1 MKEVHLNMKRLFFLL
16 LTLALLLPLAALAEE
31 AADITREC
39 IVNKQAWNEKKP
51 DQVRDGN
58 YATFYKGQA
67 ITIQTPADKPIAAL
81 LIEWQVQPKVDVVVL
96 RSDDGN
102 KFNEICRAACRY
114 AQQLI
119 ILDSPETIVRF
130 KAASGQMEVNEIIVL
145 TEGEI
150 PASIPQWKDAP
161 EKVDLMLFSTHPDDE
176 VLWFGGLLPYY
187 AGEQDKEVLVINAVF
202 GTYRRKL
209 ELLDSLWTCGVDNYP
224 IFFGFAD
231 NNGSLKEI
239 RSKWQGK
246 AYHPDNGPIEVIRQ
260 YKPDVVVLQDFQG
273 EYGHN
278 AHILFT
284 QLASNGVNKAAQ
296 SGQHKESEKKYGLWD
311 VPKTYVHLYGEN
323 QLRMDWSIPLQA
335 FGGKTGIDVA
345 TEALACHVSQMDEN
359 AAWQMTDVISGQ
371 YDNGLFGLWRT
382 TVGADV
388 MKNDLFENIPEN

>member
-1 MKEVHLNMKRLFFLL
+1 MKRLIYVLL
-16 LTLALLLPLAALAEE
+16 ALCLLLPLAALAEE
-31 AADITREC
+31 AQDITAEC
-39 IVNKQAWNEKKP
+39 IVNKQAWNDAKP
-51 DQVRDGN
+51 DKVRDSN

-67 ITIQTPADKPIAAL
+67 VTIQAPEGKTIGAL
-81 LIEWQVQPKVDVVVL
+81 MIKWQVQPKVKVVLL

-102 KFNEICRAACRY
+102 KFTEVFREDCKY

-119 ILDSPETIVRF
+119 VLDNPETILRF
-130 KAASGQMEVNEIIVL
+130 KAASGQMEVNEIVVL
-145 TEGEI
+145 TPGEI

-176 VLWFGGLLPYY
+176 VLWFGGLLPTY

-231 NNGSLKEI
+231 NRGSLKEI
-239 RSKWQGK
+239 KSKWQGK

-284 QLASNGVNKAAQ
+284 QLASKGVENAALANKHAA
-296 SGQHKESEKKYGLWD
+296 SVKKYGVWD

-323 QLRMDWSIPLQA
+323 QLRMDWNVPLAA
-335 FGGKTGIDVA
+335 FGGRTGLEVA
-345 TEALACHVSQMDEN
+345 AEALECHVSQMDEN
-359 AAWQMTDVISGQ
+359 AAWQMEDVSSGQ

-382 TVGADV
+382 TVGPDV
-388 MKNDLFENIPEN
+388 LKNDLFENIPGN

>member
-1 MKEVHLNMKRLFFLL
+1 MKRLMFLL
-16 LTLALLLPLAALAEE
+16 MILCLLLPLAALAEE
-31 AADITREC
+31 ATDITLEC

-51 DQVRDGN
+51 DQVRDSN

-67 ITIQTPADKPIAAL
+67 VTIQAPEGREIGAL
-81 LIEWQVQPKVDVVVL
+81 LIKWQVQPKANVVLL
-96 RSDDGN
+96 RSDDGS
-102 KFNEICRAACRY
+102 KFTELNRAECKY
-114 AQQLI
+114 AQQLLV
-119 ILDSPETIVRF
+119 LDSPEKIIRF
-130 KAASGQMEVNEIIVL
+130 KAASGQMEVNEIVVL
-145 TEGEI
+145 TPGEI
-150 PASIPQWKDAP
+150 PAYIPQWKDAP

-176 VLWFGGLLPYY
+176 VLWFGGLLPTY

-231 NNGSLKEI
+231 NRGSLKEI
-239 RSKWQGK
+239 KAKWQGK

-278 AHILFT
+278 AHILFA
-284 QLASNGVNKAAQ
+284 QLASNGVENAAI
-296 SGQHKESEKKYGLWD
+296 SGKHKDSEKKYGLWD

-323 QLRMDWSIPLQA
+323 QIRMDWNVPLEA
-335 FGGKTGIDVA
+335 FGGKTGLEVA
-345 TEALACHVSQMDEN
+345 AEALECHVSQMDEN
-359 AAWQMTDVISGQ
+359 AAWQMADVSSGQ

-382 TVGADV
+382 TVGPDV
-388 MKNDLFENIPEN
+388 VGNDLFENIPVE

>member
-1 MKEVHLNMKRLFFLL
+1 MKRLIFLL

-31 AADITREC
+31 AQDITREC

-51 DQVRDGN
+51 DQVRDDDH
-58 YATFYKGQA
+58 ATYYKGQA
-67 ITIQTPADKPIAAL
+67 VTITAPEGRQIGAL
-81 LIEWQVQPKVDVVVL
+81 LIEWQVQPKVDVVL
-96 RSDDGN
+96 QRSDDGS
-102 KFNEICRAACRY
+102 KFQEIHREACKY

-130 KAASGQMEVNEIIVL
+130 KAASGQMEVNEITVL
-145 TEGEI
+145 TTGEI
-150 PASIPQWKDAP
+150 PAHIPQWKDAP

-187 AGEQDKEVLVINAVF
+187 AGEQDKEVLVVNAVF

-209 ELLDSLWTCGVDNYP
+209 ELLDALWTCGVDNYP

-231 NNGSLKEI
+231 NNGSIKEI
-239 RSKWQGK
+239 KSKWQGK
-246 AYHPDNGPIEVIRQ
+246 AYHPDNGPVEVIRQ

-284 QLASNGVNKAAQ
+284 QLASKGVENAAK

-311 VPKTYVHLYGEN
+311 VPKTYVHLYSEN
-323 QLRMDWSIPLQA
+323 QIDMDWNIPLTA
-335 FGGKTGIDVA
+335 FGGKTALEVA
-345 TEALACHVSQMDEN
+345 AEALECHVSQMDEN
-359 AAWQMTDVISGQ
+359 AAWQMADVSSGQ
-371 YDNGLFGLWRT
+371 YDNGLFGLWRS
-382 TVGADV
+382 TVGEDV
-388 MKNDLFENIPEN
+388 LKNDLFENIPEN